1 MHHRMTLRWL
11 LASLHLLALPL
22 GLSAVWARNRA
33 LTSAQSNQD
42 LKRVFV
48 ADNLWAL
55 AAALW
60 IATGLWRV
68 FSGLEKGSSYYLHN
82 RVFYTKMGLLV
93 LILLLEIW
101 PIVTLIRWRNAVRR
115 GATVDTAP
123 AGALARISRVQ
134 AGLVVLMVFAATAMA
149 RGFFY

>member
-1 MHHRMTLRWL
+1 MTVRWL

-22 GLSAVWARNRA
+22 GLGAVWARNRA
-33 LTSAQSNQD
+33 LTSARTNQD

-55 AAALW
+55 AAGLW

-93 LILLLEIW
+93 LILLLEIL
-101 PIVTLIRWRNAVRR
+101 PIVTLIRWRSAVGR
-115 GATVDTAP
+115 GVTVDLAP
-123 AGALARISRVQ
+123 AGRLARISRIQ
-134 AGLVVLMVFAATAMA
+134 AALVILMVFAATAMA

>member
-1 MHHRMTLRWL
+1 MTVRWL

-22 GLSAVWARNRA
+22 GLGAVWARNRA
-33 LTSAQSNQD
+33 LTSARTNQD
-42 LKRVFV
+42 LRRVFV

-55 AAALW
+55 AAAVW
-60 IATGLWRV
+60 IGTGLWRV
-68 FSGLEKGSSYYLHN
+68 FSGLEKGSSYYLNN

-101 PIVTLIRWRNAVRR
+101 PIVTLIRWRSAVGR
-115 GATVDTAP
+115 GVTVDLA
-123 AGALARISRVQ
+123 AASRLALISRIQAALAI
-134 AGLVVLMVFAATAMA
+134 LMVFAATATA

>member
-1 MHHRMTLRWL
+1 MRVPGRGATLSRMTVRWL

-22 GLSAVWARNRA
+22 GLGAVWARNRA
-33 LTSAQSNQD
+33 LTSARTNQD
-42 LKRVFV
+42 LKRVFL

-55 AAALW
+55 AAGLW

-82 RVFYTKMGLLV
+82 RVFYTKKGLLV

-101 PIVTLIRWRNAVRR
+101 PI
-115 GATVDTAP
+115 
-123 AGALARISRVQ
+123 
-134 AGLVVLMVFAATAMA
+134 
-149 RGFFY
+149 

>member
-1 MHHRMTLRWL
+1 MALRWL
-11 LASLHLLALPL
+11 LASLHLLTLPL
-22 GLSAVWARNRA
+22 GLGAVWARGRA
-33 LTSAQSNQD
+33 LTSARSNQD
-42 LKRVFV
+42 LQRVFI

-60 IATGLWRV
+60 IGTGLWRV

-82 RVFYTKMGLLV
+82 RVFYTKMGLLL
-93 LILLLEIW
+93 LIFLLEIW
-101 PIVTLIRWRNAVRR
+101 PLVTLMRWRNTVRR

-123 AGALARISRVQ
+123 AATLARISRIQ
-134 AGLVVLMVFAATAMA
+134 AALVVLMVFAATAMA

>member
-1 MHHRMTLRWL
+1 MTIRWL
-11 LASLHLLALPL
+11 LASLHLLALPIGL
-22 GLSAVWARNRA
+22 GAVWIRGRA
-33 LTSAQSNQD
+33 LAAARTNQD

-82 RVFYTKMGLLV
+82 HVFYIKMGFLA
-93 LILLLEIW
+93 LILLLEIS
-101 PIVTLIRWRNAVRR
+101 PIVTLIRWRKAVGGGVMADLASAARL
-115 GATVDTAP
+115 
-123 AGALARISRVQ
+123 ALISRFQ
-134 AGLVVLMVFAATAMA
+134 AALVVLMVFAATAMA

>member
-1 MHHRMTLRWL
+1 MTLRWL
-11 LASLHLLALPL
+11 LASLHLLTLPL
-22 GLSAVWARNRA
+22 GLGAVWARSRA
-33 LTSAQSNQD
+33 LTSARTNQD

-60 IATGLWRV
+60 IGTGLWRV
-68 FSGLEKGSSYYLHN
+68 FSGLEKGSSYYLNN
-82 RVFYTKMGLLV
+82 RVFYTKMGLLL

-101 PIVTLIRWRNAVRR
+101 PIVTLIGWRNAVRR
-115 GATVDTAP
+115 GATVNMAP
-123 AGALARISRVQ
+123 AAALATISRVQ

>member
-1 MHHRMTLRWL
+1 MTLRWL

-22 GLSAVWARNRA
+22 GLGAVWARNRA
-33 LTSAQSNQD
+33 LTSARTNQD
-42 LKRVFV
+42 LKRVFL

-55 AAALW
+55 AAGLW

-93 LILLLEIW
+93 LIFLLEIW
-101 PIVTLIRWRNAVRR
+101 PIVTLIRWRSAVSR
-115 GATVDTAP
+115 GVTVDLAP
-123 AGALARISRVQ
+123 AGRLARISRIQ
-134 AGLVVLMVFAATAMA
+134 AALVILMVFAATAMA

>member
-1 MHHRMTLRWL
+1 MTLRWL

-22 GLSAVWARNRA
+22 GLGAVWARSRA
-33 LTSAQSNQD
+33 LTSARTNQD

-60 IATGLWRV
+60 IATGFWRV
-68 FSGLEKGSSYYLHN
+68 FSGLEKGSSYYLNNH
-82 RVFYTKMGLLV
+82 VFYTKMGLLV

-115 GATVDTAP
+115 GVTVDLAP
-123 AGALARISRVQ
+123 AGRLARISRIQ
-134 AGLVVLMVFAATAMA
+134 AVLVVLMVFAATAMA

>member
-1 MHHRMTLRWL
+1 MTLRWL
-11 LASLHLLALPL
+11 LASVHLLALPL
-22 GLSAVWARNRA
+22 GLAAVWARNRA
-33 LTSAQSNQD
+33 LTSARTNQD
-42 LKRVFV
+42 LKRVFL

-55 AAALW
+55 AAGLW

-93 LILLLEIW
+93 LIFLLEIW
-101 PIVTLIRWRNAVRR
+101 PIVTLIRWRSAVGR
-115 GATVDTAP
+115 GVTVDLAP
-123 AGALARISRVQ
+123 AGGLARTSRIQ
-134 AGLVVLMVFAATAMA
+134 AALVILMVFAATAMA

>member
-1 MHHRMTLRWL
+1 MTIRWL

-22 GLSAVWARNRA
+22 GLGAVWARGRA
-33 LTSAQSNQD
+33 LTAARTNQD

-55 AAALW
+55 AAGVW

-82 RVFYTKMGLLV
+82 HVFYTKMGLLV

-101 PIVTLIRWRNAVRR
+101 PIVTLIRWRKAVR
-115 GATVDTAP
+115 GGVTVDLAP
-123 AGALARISRVQ
+123 AGRLARTSRIQ
-134 AGLVVLMVFAATAMA
+134 AALVVLMVFAATAMA

>member
-1 MHHRMTLRWL
+1 MTLRWL

-22 GLSAVWARNRA
+22 GLGSVWIRSRA
-33 LTSAQSNQD
+33 LTAARTNQD

-68 FSGLEKGSSYYLHN
+68 FSGLEKGSNYYLHN
-82 RVFYTKMGLLV
+82 RVFYTKMGLLL

-101 PIVTLIRWRNAVRR
+101 PIVTLIRWRNAVAR
-115 GATVDTAP
+115 GVTVDLAP
-123 AGALARISRVQ
+123 AGRLARISRIQ
-134 AGLVVLMVFAATAMA
+134 AALVVLMVFAATAMA